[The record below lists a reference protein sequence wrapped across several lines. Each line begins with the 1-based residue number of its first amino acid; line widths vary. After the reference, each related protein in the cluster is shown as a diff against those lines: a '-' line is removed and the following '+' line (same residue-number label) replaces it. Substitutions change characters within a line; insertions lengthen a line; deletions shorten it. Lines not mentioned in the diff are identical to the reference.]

1 MATITANEQNLN
13 SVFSDAHFFEIPTYQ
28 RPYSWEKE
36 QVDELLSDLL
46 DAMERGDDAPY
57 FLGSIVLI
65 KEDDNSK
72 SEVVDGQQ
80 RLTTLSMLFC
90 VLREI
95 STDTDAQ
102 TLLDGFVREAGNRFR
117 GTQDRFRLNLRRR
130 DQDFFRKNV
139 QIVGSLGQFLE
150 QAKNDYSD
158 VEHRIFENAKH
169 LNDKLRELKEEDR
182 ERLAQYIT
190 QHCYLVVVATSDKN
204 SAYRIFSVMNDRG
217 LDLSPTDILKAD
229 VVGAMSPG
237 DEEREYSDKWEHIE
251 EELGRDG
258 FQNVFGHLRM
268 IYLKDKQRRT
278 LQEEIQDSL
287 LKDVTSE
294 KAKTFVD
301 EILEPYA
308 SVYGVV
314 SSASYE
320 SSEDAQVINTYLRH
334 LARLDNSDWIPPAM
348 AFFHQNQYSQNAL
361 AEFIRD
367 LERLAYGLFIR
378 RADINERIRR
388 YANVIRDIEQ
398 DDDLW
403 RVGGSLQLEDD
414 EKTSILNALDGD
426 IYSQT
431 RVRLPLILR
440 LDSALTDAGAH
451 YQHSV
456 ISIEHVLP
464 QHPAEKSQ
472 WMEWFS
478 DPQERRQWTHK
489 LANLVLLSWRK
500 NTRASNREF
509 DYKKSQY
516 FQRNGGTPFVLTSQ
530 VVNETEWTPTVLER
544 RQRAL
549 IDALKKEWRLE

>member
-1 MATITANEQNLN
+1 MADITASEKNLN
-13 SVFSDAHFFEIPTYQ
+13 SVFSDAHLFEIPSYQ
-28 RPYSWEKE
+28 RPYSWDTE
-36 QVDELLSDLL
+36 QVGALLSDLL
-46 DAMERGDDAPY
+46 DAMERDDETPY

-65 KEDDNSK
+65 KEDDSSK

-80 RLTTLSMLFC
+80 RLTTLSILFC
-90 VLREI
+90 VLREL
-95 STDTDAQ
+95 STAPDAQ

-117 GTQDRFRLNLRRR
+117 GTQDRFRLSLRRR
-130 DQDFFRKNV
+130 DQDFFQENV
-139 QIVGSLGQFLE
+139 QVVGSLVQFLE
-150 QAKNDYSD
+150 KEKNSYSD
-158 VEHRIFENAKH
+158 VERRIFENAKH
-169 LNDKLRELKEEDR
+169 LNDKLGELNEEDR
-182 ERLAQYIT
+182 ERLARYIT

-229 VVGAMSPG
+229 VVGAISPG

-258 FQNVFGHLRM
+258 FRSVFGHLRM
-268 IYLKDKQRRT
+268 IYLKEKQRGT
-278 LQEEIQDSL
+278 LQEEIQGSL
-287 LKDVTSE
+287 LKDITTE
-294 KAKTFVD
+294 KARKFVD

-308 SVYGVV
+308 NVYGVV
-314 SSASYE
+314 SGASYE
-320 SSEDAQVINTYLRH
+320 SSEDAQAINKYLRH

-348 AFFHQNQYSQNAL
+348 AFFHRNRYNQDIL
-361 AEFIRD
+361 AKFTRD

-398 DDDLW
+398 DEDLW
-403 RVGGSLQLEDD
+403 WVGASLQLDAD
-414 EKTSILNALDGD
+414 EKAGILNALDGD

-431 RVRLPLILR
+431 RVRLPVILR

-472 WMEWFS
+472 WTEWFS

-516 FQRNGGTPFVLTSQ
+516 FQRNGVTPFALTTQ
-530 VVNETEWTPTVLER
+530 VVNETVWTPEVLRR
-544 RQRAL
+544 RQCEL